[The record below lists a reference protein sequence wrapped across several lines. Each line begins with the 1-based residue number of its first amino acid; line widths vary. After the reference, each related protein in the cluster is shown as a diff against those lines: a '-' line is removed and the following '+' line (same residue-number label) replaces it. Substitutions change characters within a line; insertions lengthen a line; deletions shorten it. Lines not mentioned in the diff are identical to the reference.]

1 MDLQDVMK
9 GLPLTYDGNVIVGLD
24 TSDDAGVYRLS
35 ESEALVQTVD
45 YITPIVDDPFT
56 FGRIAACNSLSDVY
70 AMGGR
75 PITALNIVCFP
86 TKKFTLDV
94 LREVLRG
101 GLSVLAEAET
111 QLLGGHSVDDPEFK
125 YGLAVTGVVR
135 PDRTVRNDTLRDGDV
150 IVLTKPLG
158 TGLIATALKAGP
170 AGAEVMEPFVRSMT
184 ALNRA
189 AALIMR
195 GHGVHACT
203 DVTGFGFIGH
213 LREMLGNNAME
224 ITVDSESVPVLPGA
238 REAASGGL
246 IPAGMYRNRDFVG
259 SLCETGAAVA
269 QDLVD
274 VLFDPQTS
282 GGLLIAVEERASED
296 LVSDLRGAGVIDAAA
311 VAQVGNSSTQRI
323 VIK

>member
-1 MDLQDVMK
+1 MK
-9 GLPLTYDGNVIVGLD
+9 GLPVRYDGNVIVGLD
-24 TSDDAGVYRLS
+24 ASDDAGVYRLS
-35 ESEALVQTVD
+35 ETEALVQTVD

-56 FGRIAACNSLSDVY
+56 FGKIAACNSLSDVY

-75 PITALNIVCFP
+75 PVTALNIVCFP
-86 TKKFTLDV
+86 TKKFSLDI

-125 YGLAVTGVVR
+125 YGLAVTGIVR
-135 PDRTVRNDTLRDGDV
+135 PDRAVRNDTLRDGDV

-158 TGLIATALKAGP
+158 TGLIATATKAGP
-170 AGAEVMEPFVRSMT
+170 VGEAAMGPFIRSMT

-189 AALIMR
+189 AALIMG

-213 LREMLGNNAME
+213 LREMLGKNAME
-224 ITVDSESVPVLPGA
+224 ITVDSTGVPVLPGS
-238 REAASGGL
+238 REAAAAGL

-259 SLCETGAAVA
+259 SLCETGASVA

-282 GGLLIAVEERASED
+282 GGLLIAVEERASHA
-296 LVSDLRGAGVIDAAA
+296 LVSELHGAGVTDAAV
-311 VAQVGNSSTQRI
+311 VAQVRNSTSQRI
-323 VIK
+323 IIT

>member
-1 MDLQDVMK
+1 MK
-9 GLPLTYDGNVIVGLD
+9 GLPLPYDGNVIVGME

-86 TKKFTLDV
+86 TKKFSLEI
-94 LREVLRG
+94 LREVLGG
-101 GLSVLAEAET
+101 GLSVLNEAET

-125 YGLAVTGVVR
+125 YGLAVTGLVR
-135 PDRTVRNDTLRDGDV
+135 PDRAVRNDTLQDGDL

-158 TGLIATALKAGP
+158 TGLVATALKAGM
-170 AGAEVMEPFVRSMT
+170 AGEEVMGPFTGSMT
-184 ALNRA
+184 ALNRDA
-189 AALIMR
+189 AELMLA
-195 GHGVHACT
+195 HGAHACT
-203 DVTGFGFIGH
+203 DVTGFGLIGH
-213 LREMLGNNAME
+213 LKEMLGKNRMQ
-224 ITVDSESVPVLPGA
+224 IVIDSKKVPVLPGA
-238 REAASGGL
+238 RDAASGGL

-259 SLCETGAAVA
+259 TLCETGPSVA
-269 QDLVD
+269 PDLAD

-282 GGLLIAVEERASED
+282 GGLLIAVKAGSAKNLLEALHDAGITGAS
-296 LVSDLRGAGVIDAAA
+296 IIAAA
-311 VAQVGNSSTQRI
+311 SASLAQRI
-323 VIK
+323 IIA